1 MRSLRFAIKVS
12 IRLAVGGLRDMLEAR
27 GSGGGGVASLAGR
40 QVSALRI

>member
-27 GSGGGGVASLAGR
+27 G
-40 QVSALRI
+40 